1 MCALVIRRATI
12 HDAPE
17 LCRTQKDTVRAK
29 ATTHYSNRLI
39 EAWIGDR
46 EPRHYRRAIE
56 KSGERIWVAQ
66 EHGTIVGFASL
77 RGNELNAL
85 YASLAAP
92 GGTGTALLHVVVA
105 EAKSLGVR
113 DLVATA
119 SLNAAEFY
127 RRRGF
132 LETGPAELVRSGV
145 AIPAIRM
152 RKSIE

>member
-1 MCALVIRRATI
+1 MCALVIRRATL

-17 LCRTQKDTVRAK
+17 LCRTHKETVRAK
-29 ATTHYSNRLI
+29 ARTHYSDGLI

-46 EPRHYRRAIE
+46 EPHHYRRAME
-56 KSGERIWVAQ
+56 DSGECIWVAQ
-66 EHGTIVGFASL
+66 DHGTIVGFASL

-85 YASLAAP
+85 YASPAAP

-105 EAKSLGVR
+105 EARSLGLR

-119 SLNAAEFY
+119 SLNAAKFY

-132 LETGPAELVRSGV
+132 FETGPAELVRSGV

-152 RKSIE
+152 RKSIG